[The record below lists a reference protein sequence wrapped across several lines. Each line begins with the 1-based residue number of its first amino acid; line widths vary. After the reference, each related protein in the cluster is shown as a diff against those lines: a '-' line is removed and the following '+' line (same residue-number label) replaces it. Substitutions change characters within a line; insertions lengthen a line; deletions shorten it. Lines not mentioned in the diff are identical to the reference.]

1 MKKLQVLVATMHQ
14 KDLSLVEKMNI
25 RCDAVIANQADKN
38 EILTEDN
45 VTMIT
50 TKTRGV
56 GLNRNIALL
65 AADAEILL
73 FADDDVM
80 YHDDMTEKVVAA
92 FAENPQADVIIFGM
106 NITRN
111 GQITERRT
119 LRNKRLLVWNS
130 MTMALQATLR

>member
-73 FADDDVM
+73 FADIT
-80 YHDDMTEKVVAA
+80 YHSWI
-92 FAENPQADVIIFGM
+92 FA
-106 NITRN
+106 
-111 GQITERRT
+111 
-119 LRNKRLLVWNS
+119 L
-130 MTMALQATLR
+130 MASEIKEYSKCISSSC